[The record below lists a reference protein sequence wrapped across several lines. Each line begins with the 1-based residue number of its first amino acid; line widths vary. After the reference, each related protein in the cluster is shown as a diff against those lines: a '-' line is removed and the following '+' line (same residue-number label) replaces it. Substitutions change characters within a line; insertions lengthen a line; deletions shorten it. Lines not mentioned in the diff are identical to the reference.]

1 MTLKPQKY
9 EKTNNCSMQC
19 SADIQERF
27 SRFLAARAPTIQGGL
42 GKAKTHLSKI
52 TFCFFSLSLS
62 PSETC
67 RDVLC
72 PGSSTCVVDQT
83 NNAYCVTCNR
93 VCPEVTSPD
102 QYLCGND
109 GIVYA
114 SACHLRRA
122 TCLQGKSIG
131 VAYEGKCISE

>member
-1 MTLKPQKY
+1 MLTYKRDFQDFWQLMHPPLRGDWKSQ
-9 EKTNNCSMQC
+9 EAS
-19 SADIQERF
+19 IQDYLLF
-27 SRFLAARAPTIQGGL
+27 FPL
-42 GKAKTHLSKI
+42 
-52 TFCFFSLSLS
+52 FSL
-62 PSETC
+62 ETC

-93 VCPEVTSPD
+93 VCAEVTSPD

>member
-1 MTLKPQKY
+1 MLIYKRDFQDFWQLVHPPLRGDW
-9 EKTNNCSMQC
+9 EKHKKKTS
-19 SADIQERF
+19 IQDY
-27 SRFLAARAPTIQGGL
+27 LLI
-42 GKAKTHLSKI
+42 
-52 TFCFFSLSLS
+52 FF
-62 PSETC
+62 PPETC

-83 NNAYCVTCNR
+83 NNAYCVMCNR

>member
-1 MTLKPQKY
+1 MVP
-9 EKTNNCSMQC
+9 S
-19 SADIQERF
+19 S
-27 SRFLAARAPTIQGGL
+27 P
-42 GKAKTHLSKI
+42 
-52 TFCFFSLSLS
+52 FCFPSLT
-62 PSETC
+62 ETC

-93 VCPEVTSPD
+93 ICPEVTSPD

-109 GIVYA
+109 GITYA

-122 TCLQGKSIG
+122 TCLLGRSIG